1 MINAYFTHEMLRKQ
15 FVDGIGELVPT
26 RSAPICN

>member
-1 MINAYFTHEMLRKQ
+1 MNNAYFAFEMLRNQ